1 MHIHYRPAGVQG
13 VADAL
18 PPYTI
23 IQVDD
28 APNVI
33 LETIKRSD
41 DDKFDGKKGSETN
54 LVLRLYETFGGHAKA
69 KLRM

>member
-1 MHIHYRPAGVQG
+1 MTSQHAAISVEE
-13 VADAL
+13 
-18 PPYTI
+18 
-23 IQVDD
+23 

-41 DDKFDGKKGSETN
+41 DDAFDGKKSSETN